1 MNTFFI
7 FFIIYFF
14 LFKNF
19 ENRVIFVFEHF
30 RHGSRSPSDIFDDDL
45 DLIKEQWN
53 GIQELTNVGLR
64 QVYLLGHFIR
74 NKYPNLINFEKYN
87 PKEIEVLS
95 TMTNRTIMS
104 ARAHL
109 NGIFNNS
116 IINKIEEKNNNIS
129 TPYYL
134 LDEIDKYNCNNNY
147 LYPDNYPEEIPVHI
161 IDYKEKLLQLEKNNI
176 CPIIKDLREKN
187 KKREEILD
195 FIKKFNQTY
204 GEQLLKI
211 FNIEDKNYY
220 MDYEN
225 VNDISIETII
235 NKFDDRDFS
244 FFNNQIDIESFYKM
258 SMDFFAL
265 KTTLVYAND
274 INGTLGYI
282 GSSIL
287 IRKILSYMENIIYNE
302 NNKNEVPKLVLLAS
316 HDTAIANMEGLLD
329 NLFDIQVLPVP
340 YTSSYIFELVKNEN
354 SNEYSV
360 NLILNNETLKT
371 IEYSDFKKKIDNDS
385 WTYEQTGKYCGF
397 LKEEDSN
404 INNKKKEKS
413 NWVIIIIIFSVLNA
427 IIIVYIIYLLINEHF
442 LQVGEKNNN

>member
-1 MNTFFI
+1 MNTSFI

-225 VNDISIETII
+225 VNDI
-235 NKFDDRDFS
+235 
-244 FFNNQIDIESFYKM
+244 
-258 SMDFFAL
+258 
-265 KTTLVYAND
+265 
-274 INGTLGYI
+274 
-282 GSSIL
+282 
-287 IRKILSYMENIIYNE
+287 
-302 NNKNEVPKLVLLAS
+302 
-316 HDTAIANMEGLLD
+316 
-329 NLFDIQVLPVP
+329 
-340 YTSSYIFELVKNEN
+340 
-354 SNEYSV
+354 
-360 NLILNNETLKT
+360 
-371 IEYSDFKKKIDNDS
+371 
-385 WTYEQTGKYCGF
+385 
-397 LKEEDSN
+397 
-404 INNKKKEKS
+404 
-413 NWVIIIIIFSVLNA
+413 
-427 IIIVYIIYLLINEHF
+427 
-442 LQVGEKNNN
+442 